1 VEEGDLLN
9 PSSAGAATTTVTII
23 LHLGVNYKG
32 TAFQIERCG
41 YNEADFRVPDE
52 RGAQPRKE
60 RIVTVSYDGRYRE
73 VGEVLAT
80 EFDVPALVAA
90 LNVTTPV
97 LSSPVSRC
105 SDDEQQGVVVRE
117 SSDPGRFVCNFTY
130 FLSLDRC
137 QKNNSSLNGSP
148 RTKAR
153 ALFLHVP
160 PFDQIPEPVQ
170 LEFIARL
177 MEGLRKQVLS
187 ATI

>member
-1 VEEGDLLN
+1 
-9 PSSAGAATTTVTII
+9 
-23 LHLGVNYKG
+23 LGVNYKG

-60 RIVTVSYDGRYRE
+60 RIVTVSFDGRYRE
-73 VGEVLAT
+73 LGEALAT

-90 LNVTTPV
+90 LNVTAPV
-97 LSSPVSRC
+97 LSSSISRC
-105 SDDEQQGVVVRE
+105 SDDEQQRFVARE
-117 SSDPGRFVCNFTY
+117 STDPGRFVCNFTY

-137 QKNNSSLNGSP
+137 QKHNSSSNGSP
-148 RTKAR
+148 RTRAR

-177 MEGLRKQVLS
+177 LEGLREQVLS
-187 ATI
+187 ATR